1 MKAAVGCR
9 NVRIFVSVFW
19 LEQWV
24 VQYLTSS
31 LSCSS
36 VFPDTLSHLSDT
48 SHSPSPPLSPSIL
61 PFIPHSHSSHPPI
74 HPSLTP
80 LPSSP
85 HSHPS
90 HPPFTHTPPILP
102 LLTPLPSSPH
112 SHPSHPPIHPSL
124 SRLPSSHPPLTHKHH
139 PYSVITHCHTG
150 RVWQHYTKDKSSSIN
165 QRSPLRPS
173 SEIIVKRKLTLSCT
187 HTHTHTHTYTHTNII
202 TGS

>member
-1 MKAAVGCR
+1 M
-9 NVRIFVSVFW
+9 FW

-36 VFPDTLSHLSDT
+36 VFPDTLSHHSDT

-61 PFIPHSHSSHPPI
+61 PFIPHSHSCPPI

-85 HSHPS
+85 HS
-90 HPPFTHTPPILP
+90 TLPILP
-102 LLTPLPSSPH
+102 SLTPLPSSPD
-112 SHPSHPPIHPSL
+112 SHP
-124 SRLPSSHPPLTHKHH
+124 SHPPLTHKHH

-150 RVWQHYTKDKSSSIN
+150 RVWQHYTKDKSPTIN
-165 QRSPLRPS
+165 QRTPLRPS
-173 SEIIVKRKLTLSCT
+173 SEIIVKRKLTLPCT
-187 HTHTHTHTYTHTNII
+187 HTHTHTHIHTHTNII

>member
-1 MKAAVGCR
+1 M
-9 NVRIFVSVFW
+9 FW

-36 VFPDTLSHLSDT
+36 VFPDTLSHHSDT

-90 HPPFTHTPPILP
+90 HPPLTHTPPILP
-102 LLTPLPSSPH
+102 SLTPLPSSLH
-112 SHPSHPPIHPSL
+112 SHPSHPPLTHTPSILPSL
-124 SRLPSSHPPLTHKHH
+124 TSTIP
-139 PYSVITHCHTG
+139 
-150 RVWQHYTKDKSSSIN
+150 
-165 QRSPLRPS
+165 
-173 SEIIVKRKLTLSCT
+173 TLSLLTVTQAECGS
-187 HTHTHTHTYTHTNII
+187 I
-202 TGS
+202 TPKTKAPQSTREAHSGQAVRSL